1 LNMLLNEVGAQSF
14 MDQKD
19 KDGEKDESGPVGTA

>member
-1 LNMLLNEVGAQSF
+1 MLLSEVGAQSF

-19 KDGEKDESGPVGTA
+19 KEKDGNKDEGPVGTA